1 MKVIKKSQMPD
12 GTNIQIEDWRE
23 DYSFI
28 KTISIGA
35 YPKAKNS
42 SETGFIQRNRTF
54 RLGLED
60 FESDKQV
67 ENIFNQLEKGD
78 ITLEELSN
86 YFREGHKDMYF
97 LGMVETEEIQEEQDE
112 EEL

>member
-1 MKVIKKSQMPD
+1 MKVIKRTQMPD
-12 GTNIQIEDWRE
+12 GTEIQIEDWKE
-23 DYSFI
+23 NYSFI

-42 SETGFIQRNRTF
+42 SETGFIERNRKF
-54 RLGLED
+54 RLSLCN

-67 ENIFNQLEKGD
+67 ESIFNQLEKGY
-78 ITLEELSN
+78 ISLEELSN
-86 YFREGHKDMYF
+86 YFREGHRDMYY